1 MEQTFT
7 PEQTAFL
14 SATVTSAINQMMNE
28 LTTIITQ
35 TQVKAEETIARE
47 GIVMQSHSPANAD
60 FLTAVALERL
70 FARLH
75 GGDLKLAERILTM
88 MAKQI
93 GISVHVDRE
102 A

>member
-7 PEQTAFL
+7 PQQEEFLSETVFTAIEEMMSELVAVIEQTQA
-14 SATVTSAINQMMNE
+14 
-28 LTTIITQ
+28 
-35 TQVKAEETIARE
+35 KADEKIARE

-75 GGDLKLAERILTM
+75 RGDLKLAERILTM
-88 MAKQI
+88 QAKQT
-93 GISVHVDRE
+93 GISVHVDPD
-102 A
+102 